1 MEKRKSIF
9 VTFII
14 ALLLIS
20 MTAFAY
26 GAELEADTYR
36 DGKIEISF
44 PETSDIEEIAID
56 ESRDAVFEHIL
67 AADMNDGEGSIH
79 FDMYYSSDES
89 EEFIYFHE
97 DKDGA
102 FNYYDEYGEEVLKDI
117 IGEISEDELLSLG
130 EPEYYQ
136 SEWVTYLKVKAVFEK
151 ENGGDRY
158 DSLIYIT
165 ADSVEDMLIN
175 KVMIFSGHN
184 GAVTAEEME
193 SEVQPVIDSFYDY
206 GYDEKMAGVSEDDDY
221 YGDSSD
227 TGFVF
232 GEYFEIFIGLIVLI
246 CVVLFKR
253 GFGSRISEK
262 LSNRRAGK
270 NPAGKHLYKEGKK
283 GPAAE
288 ALYKKSRKNPAENPL
303 HKIRRREKKTQVEH
317 EFRKRSES
325 KAHSS
330 IHKFTR
336 SPDAED
342 RYIESLKTLLK
353 SGLLTREEMNEMIE
367 KHNRMK

>member
-14 ALLLIS
+14 GLLLIS

-36 DGKIEISF
+36 DDKIEIAF
-44 PETSDIEEIAID
+44 PATSDIEEIDGD
-56 ESRDAVFEHIL
+56 EFEAFWFEHIL
-67 AADMNDGEGSIH
+67 AVNMNDGEYPVY

-89 EEFIYFHE
+89 EEYIYFHE
-97 DKDGA
+97 DEDGA
-102 FNYYDEYGEEVLKDI
+102 FNYYNEYGEEALKDI
-117 IGEISEDELLSLG
+117 IGEISDDELLSLG

-151 ENGGDRY
+151 ENGEGRY

-165 ADSVEDMLIN
+165 ADSVEYILIN
-175 KVMIFSGHN
+175 KVMVFSGYD
-184 GAVTAEEME
+184 GAVTAEDME
-193 SEVQPVIDSFYDY
+193 SGAQPVIDSFYDY
-206 GYDEKMAGVSEDDDY
+206 GYDEEMAGVSDDNDY
-221 YGDSSD
+221 HGDSDGAGS
-227 TGFVF
+227 VF
-232 GEYFEIFIGLIVLI
+232 GEYFEIFIGIIVLI

-262 LSNRRAGK
+262 LSNRRSGK
-270 NPAGKHLYKEGKK
+270 NPAGKRLYREREK
-283 GPAAE
+283 GPE
-288 ALYKKSRKNPAENPL
+288 TESLYKKSRKNPAENPL
-303 HKIRRREKKTQVEH
+303 HKIRRREKDTRSGH
-317 EFRKRSES
+317 ESRQRSES
-325 KAHSS
+325 QAHSS
-330 IHKFTR
+330 MHKFAR
-336 SPDAED
+336 PADAED

>member
-14 ALLLIS
+14 ALMLPS
-20 MTAFAY
+20 MTAFSY
-26 GAELEADTYR
+26 GAELVADTYR

-44 PETSDIEEIAID
+44 PAASDIEETDGD
-56 ESRDAVFEHIL
+56 EFEPFWLEHIL
-67 AADMNDGEGSIH
+67 AVSMNDGEYPVY

-97 DKDGA
+97 DEDGA
-102 FNYYDEYGEEVLKDI
+102 FNYYHEYGEEVLKDI

-151 ENGGDRY
+151 ENGADRY

-175 KVMIFSGHN
+175 KAMLFSGHD
-184 GAVTAEEME
+184 GAVTVEDME
-193 SEVQPVIDSFYDY
+193 SDARPVIDSFYDY
-206 GYDEKMAGVSEDDDY
+206 GYDEKMAGVSDDNDY
-221 YGDSSD
+221 HDDSD
-227 TGFVF
+227 GTGYAF

-246 CVVLFKR
+246 CVILFKR
-253 GFGSRISEK
+253 FGPRISEK
-262 LSNRRAGK
+262 FSNRRTEK
-270 NPAGKHLYKEGKK
+270 KPAGKRLYREHEKV
-283 GPAAE
+283 PAAE
-288 ALYKKSRKNPAENPL
+288 ALYKKSRRNPSENPL
-303 HKIRRREKKTQVEH
+303 HKIRRREKKMQAEH
-317 EFRKRSES
+317 EFRQQSEN
-325 KAHSS
+325 KDHSS
-330 IHKFTR
+330 MHKFTR
-336 SPDAED
+336 LSDAEG
-342 RYIESLKTLLK
+342 RYIESLETLLK